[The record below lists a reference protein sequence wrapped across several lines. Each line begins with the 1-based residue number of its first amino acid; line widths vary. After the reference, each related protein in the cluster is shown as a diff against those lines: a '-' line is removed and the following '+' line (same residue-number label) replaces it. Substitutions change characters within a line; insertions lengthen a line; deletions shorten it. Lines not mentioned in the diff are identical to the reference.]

1 MRFDITPTAHR
12 RRRPTGARAVG
23 RTLLPLAMLVGLL
36 SAAPVVAAEEPPSGL
51 ATTDRGKIVEIWKS
65 GGPAVQAAAEAVLTG
80 SDEGA
85 VQGFLTTGRSLAE
98 HQDDQET
105 ALQIVAQGGR
115 ALREAAVRA
124 MAGTPQDLDAFI
136 RDGWQK
142 PLEEDQTVEAT
153 RIADNGGPG
162 VKQAGGVALNGSAEQ
177 VQKFLNHEQ
186 YEQRDADDLVQVTQI
201 ESAGGPA
208 TKRAAALAMGGSI
221 EDVREFLATGQYVAR
236 AHDQEFATVTQL
248 ADQAKAAGERAEK
261 EKDAAK
267 DALDRALAA
276 ARLAKTAAATAA
288 AETKAALG
296 DATRASEA
304 ARRAAEATNRAAD
317 AAQASIAAARAATA
331 AAHLASSAASNAAYA
346 AAGAS
351 QAAGRALSAAAA
363 GAVDENTIHGALLAA
378 QQAGKAAD
386 WAGRA
391 NLAAAAVTQM
401 ATAVG
406 EVSDNLNAALAS
418 ADEAANYMAQA
429 GTSSAQSTAAAAKA
443 HRYAQESTRAAK
455 AAADLAAEAA
465 ADAGEAQ
472 DAARSAATHAQAAA
486 DAAAKATSHAGDAA
500 AATEQAR
507 IHSVAAQAAADAA
520 TAAVAKAT
528 TVEQR
533 ARDADAEEVTAR
545 TTDARNRAADLTA
558 AYDAAQAAATRAQDD
573 AKKLDEDFVRL
584 AAQAAQPDAD
594 VSQVITD
601 GRRMAVAA
609 MKIRGPWSSAAA
621 EFALAGSD
629 TAVVEY
635 ARTGWQTAQ
644 QQDDFDQAHQVA
656 QDSPYDA
663 VRAAADEALK
673 GDAAQLHTFV
683 ESGQHE
689 AAALDYRVEVTRI
702 SQSGGPGLKQAGD
715 TAFNTGTTKALV
727 DFLTVTQYQ
736 ARDGDDRVL
745 ATRIAQN
752 GGAEMKVAA
761 EAAVNSPPSIL
772 RTFIETGQYHAQ
784 QQDQLTTAHLAQVQ
798 QVIAEAA
805 DVAAK
810 ARQNAAD
817 AAKTYALARNATAE
831 ANGYAQQA
839 QKEADAA
846 AQAARQAQDSATQAE
861 RSATQAAESA
871 RTARTAQQQAVSS
884 ADDATQSAAWARAS
898 FSAAQESAGQA
909 YAAAIAA
916 RTSAEQSGKDAKTV
930 AAIFNEALT
939 QAEERERIR
948 ENNDRLVAA
957 WRAQAYQNLPTWMKG
972 VVYFHSL
979 PLQTKLKVAIEAA
992 HLAADLYG
1000 ALPVVGEP
1008 VTIANCVMYGLE
1020 GRMFGDSGKYVDAAL
1035 ACGSVVPIGGLG
1047 ALSVKLEKWG
1057 VKTQKFREALQ
1068 KFWRVA
1074 NDLPSCVAKRNSFPA
1089 GTPVLMSDGT
1099 ARPIEQI
1106 RVGDAMLATDPVTGA
1121 TSPENVEATIYT
1133 PDDRDF
1139 TELTIAAPNG
1149 STGTI
1154 TSTDNH
1160 LYWSQ
1165 SGHSWRAAADLA
1177 AGDTVRTLDGQAVRI
1192 TVTRHWTS
1200 LQPAYN
1206 LTISNLHTYY
1216 VSAGTVPVLVHNAS
1230 CWEISD
1236 DVLDEIYD
1244 AYPNDPKIIQGV
1256 EYNIKRY
1263 NEGDLSHAVNGI
1275 GTNPRALADYLAL
1288 PRIFKYYD
1296 SETKY
1301 AIFYDEAREVL
1312 VIKSPKDIHAYNYP
1326 KSSWKNAEGTKYLEK

>member
-1 MRFDITPTAHR
+1 M
-12 RRRPTGARAVG
+12 G
-23 RTLLPLAMLVGLL
+23 RTLLPLALLVGLL
-36 SAAPVVAAEEPPSGL
+36 SAAPVAAEEPPSGL
-51 ATTDRGKIVEIWKS
+51 AATDRGKIVEFWKS

-80 SDEGA
+80 SDEQA
-85 VQGFLTTGRSLAE
+85 VQGFLNTGRSLAE

-105 ALQIVAQGGR
+105 AQQIVTQGGP
-115 ALREAAVRA
+115 ALRDAALRA

-162 VKQAGGVALNGSAEQ
+162 VKQAGGAALNGSTAQ
-177 VQKFLNHEQ
+177 VQKFLNHDQ
-186 YEQRDADDLVQVTQI
+186 YEQRDADDLVQATQV
-201 ESAGGPA
+201 ESAGGPNA
-208 TKRAAALAMGGSI
+208 KRAAALAMDGSI

-248 ADQAKAAGERAEK
+248 AEQAKAAGERAEK

-267 DALDRALAA
+267 NALDRALVA
-276 ARLAKTAAATAA
+276 ARLAKAAAATAA

-304 ARRAAEATNRAAD
+304 ARRAVEATSRAAD

-351 QAAGRALSAAAA
+351 QAASRTLSAAAA
-363 GAVDENTIHGALLAA
+363 GVVDENTIHGALLAA

-391 NLAAAAVTQM
+391 SVAAAAVTQM
-401 ATAVG
+401 ATAVN
-406 EVSDNLNAALAS
+406 EVSDNLDAALAS

-429 GTSSAQSTAAAAKA
+429 GTSSAVSTAAAAKA
-443 HRYAQESTRAAK
+443 RRYAKESTRAAR
-455 AAADLAAEAA
+455 AAAALAAEAA
-465 ADAGEAQ
+465 ADAGVAR

-528 TVEQR
+528 TVEQG

-558 AYDAAQAAATRAQDD
+558 AYDVAQAATTRAQGD

-584 AAQAAQPDAD
+584 AAQAAQPGAD
-594 VSQVITD
+594 VEQVIAD

-629 TAVVEY
+629 AAVVDY

-644 QQDDFDQAHQVA
+644 KQDDFDQTQQIA

-663 VRAAADEALK
+663 VRTAANEALT
-673 GDAAQLHTFV
+673 GDAAHLRTFV

-715 TAFNTGTTKALV
+715 TAFNAGTTKALV

-745 ATRIAQN
+745 AARLAQN
-752 GGAEMKVAA
+752 GGAEMKVAT
-761 EAAVNSPPSIL
+761 ESAVNSPPSIL

-784 QQDQLTTAHLAQVQ
+784 QQDQLTAAHLAQVQ

-810 ARQNAAD
+810 ARQSAAD
-817 AAKTYALARNATAE
+817 AAKTYALARKATAE

-846 AQAARQAQDSATQAE
+846 AQAAQQAQNSARQAEQ
-861 RSATQAAESA
+861 SATQAAESA

-884 ADDATQSAAWARAS
+884 ADEADQSATWARAS
-898 FSAAQESAGQA
+898 FGAAQESAGLA

-939 QAEERERIR
+939 QAEEQERIR
-948 ENNDRLVAA
+948 QNTDRIVAA
-957 WRAQAYQNLPTWMKG
+957 WEAQFYQNLPTYLKG
-972 VVYFHSL
+972 VVYFNSL
-979 PLQTKLKVAIEAA
+979 PLETKFKVAMEAA
-992 HLAADLYG
+992 HVALDLYG

-1008 VTIANCVMYGLE
+1008 AAIANCVAYGME
-1020 GRMFGDSGKYVDAAL
+1020 GRIFGDSGKYVDAAL

-1047 ALSVKLEKWG
+1047 ALSIKLEKWG
-1057 VKTQKFREALQ
+1057 VKTEKFRQALE
-1068 KFWRVA
+1068 KFWKVA
-1074 NDLPSCVAKRNSFPA
+1074 DDLPSCLTEKNSFPA
-1089 GTPVLMSDGT
+1089 GTRVLMGDGT

-1106 RVGDAMLATDPVTGA
+1106 RVGDAVRATDPETGEA
-1121 TSPENVEATIYT
+1121 GPRSVEATIYT
-1133 PDDRDF
+1133 PNDQDF
-1139 TELTIAAPNG
+1139 TDIAVKSPDSGAASLTA
-1149 STGTI
+1149 
-1154 TSTDNH
+1154 TDH
-1160 LYWSQ
+1160 HPFWSE
-1165 SGHSWRAAADLA
+1165 SRHEWTDASLLTT
-1177 AGDTVRTLDGQAVRI
+1177 GDTLRAPSGEAVWITEVRHRQI
-1192 TVTRHWTS
+1192 
-1200 LQPAYN
+1200 LQPAFN
-1206 LTISNLHTYY
+1206 LTVQGLHTYY
-1216 VSAGTVPVLVHNAS
+1216 VLAGATPVLVHNCSNLTLAQRFRPGLAHTLS
-1230 CWEISD
+1230 KHFVSPDRARGFATATVPNSVWNSAELAQEVANYAATKHSAEIANWLRSSSQSTKTF
-1236 DVLDEIYD
+1236 L
-1244 AYPNDPKIIQGV
+1244 
-1256 EYNIKRY
+1256 
-1263 NEGDLSHAVNGI
+1263 
-1275 GTNPRALADYLAL
+1275 GTYGNTSLGTVYYADRATAPTATGSKYVMQICRDKA
-1288 PRIFKYYD
+1288 FKGGYYIR
-1296 SETKY
+1296 T
-1301 AIFYDEAREVL
+1301 I
-1312 VIKSPKDIHAYNYP
+1312 YP
-1326 KSSWKNAEGTKYLEK
+1326 K